1 MKPPTFRV
9 TANDEQWVLVASLAC
24 PCCRGRGEVRESHGE
39 TLPCD
44 CAFEDASP
52 EVVDAI
58 DRGEAFTIE
67 PNPAWVA
74 FMEQVYRSFSIDLP
88 VRGSE

>member
-1 MKPPTFRV
+1 MKPPTFRL
-9 TANDEQWVLVASLAC
+9 TPNGGEAWVLTASLAC

-44 CAFEDASP
+44 CPFEGADP

-58 DRGEAFTIE
+58 DRGASYIIE
-67 PNPAWVA
+67 PNPAWVE
-74 FMEQVYRSFSIDLP
+74 FMEQVYRSF
-88 VRGSE
+88 R

>member
-1 MKPPTFRV
+1 MCNPPTFRV
-9 TANDEQWVLVASLAC
+9 TANDEQWVLTASIDCLT
-24 PCCRGRGEVRESHGE
+24 CRGSGEIRESHGE
-39 TLPCD
+39 TLPCG

-67 PNPAWVA
+67 PNPRWVA
-74 FMEQVYRSFSIDLP
+74 FVDQMYRAL
-88 VRGSE
+88 RGE